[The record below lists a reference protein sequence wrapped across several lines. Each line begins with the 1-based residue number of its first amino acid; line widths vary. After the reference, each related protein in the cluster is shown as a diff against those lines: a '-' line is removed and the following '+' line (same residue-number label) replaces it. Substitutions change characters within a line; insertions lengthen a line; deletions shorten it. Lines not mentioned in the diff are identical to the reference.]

1 MATSKTRNR
10 EVMTDNTTPYC
21 KECTACGEEGCCSPL
36 MCKQSPNGDYC
47 ESYLRDLKFG
57 YYMNEWFEKNLID
70 LIPTDLKEKY
80 DEEWNKSYDRFY

>member
-1 MATSKTRNR
+1 
-10 EVMTDNTTPYC
+10 MTDNTTPYC

-57 YYMNEWFEKNLID
+57 YHMNQWFEKNLID

-80 DEEWNKSYDRFY
+80 DEEWNKSYDRFYSSKF